1 MSPAREPITASLDA
15 ASIRELA
22 RALEQAADKANEG
35 ISVAVRLS
43 AEALASLERNLAPR
57 KTGKLA
63 DSVEVKV
70 AGDGRRATVGPN
82 GDAWY
87 AYLIEWGTSTRPATP
102 FCTPAAERGRVDFPR
117 SVINEVRRRIR

>member
-1 MSPAREPITASLDA
+1 MSPRQAPITASFDQAGL
-15 ASIRELA
+15 RELA

-35 ISVAVRLS
+35 IGVAVRVS
-43 AEALASLERNLAPR
+43 AEAMASLERSLAPR
-57 KTGKLA
+57 KSGKLA

-117 SVINEVRRRIR
+117 SVIDEVRRRIR